1 MIRLYLQRLL
11 TRGGATLGTLRTH
24 DGAKFYFT
32 LEDGPSPHPYGLKV
46 AGQTRIPAGEYEL
59 GLVRGTPMD
68 QDKRDR
74 WPNWHRHGLL
84 WVKNVPGFERI
95 RIHEGNT
102 HKDTAGC
109 PLVGFGATC
118 IAEEAP
124 TVTRSVDA
132 YKDLYLHVAP
142 ALARGASGRI
152 LVIDEPVGP

>member
-1 MIRLYLQRLL
+1 ML
-11 TRGGATLGTLRTH
+11 TTNKTTLGTLVSYDRS
-24 DGAKFYFT
+24 KFYFT

-132 YKDLYLHVAP
+132 YKDLYLWITP
-142 ALARGASGRI
+142 MLASGMQATI
-152 LVIDEPVGP
+152 MVADEPEGP